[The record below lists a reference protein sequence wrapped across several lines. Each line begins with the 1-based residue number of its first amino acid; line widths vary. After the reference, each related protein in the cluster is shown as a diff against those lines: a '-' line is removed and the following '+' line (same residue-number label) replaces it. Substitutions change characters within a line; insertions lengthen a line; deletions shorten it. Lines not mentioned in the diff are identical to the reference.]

1 MSRIFCRL
9 FVLFLSLLLISSAAA
24 DPMDLSGMSFD
35 DLVELR
41 DQLNLAIW
49 NSREWQE
56 VTVPAGVWQIG
67 VDIPAG
73 HWTIRPLPGTYVSVA
88 YCDRLDDFGKSVGVG
103 WLGWSG
109 CLTGRGDSDI
119 TAGEPREVDLDMVA
133 GMYFINHG
141 TVIFTSYA
149 GKPDLGF
156 Q

>member
-1 MSRIFCRL
+1 MKRII
-9 FVLFLSLLLISSAAA
+9 SLLFCLLLVFSISAAEA
-24 DPMDLSGMSFD
+24 PDLSAMSFNE
-35 DLVELR
+35 LVALR

-67 VDIPAG
+67 EDIPAG

-88 YCDRLDDFGKSVGVG
+88 YCDILDDYGKSVGIG
-103 WLGWSG
+103 WHGWGG
-109 CLTGRGDSDI
+109 CLTGRSDSDI

-141 TVIFTSYA
+141 TVIFTPYA